1 MTNMLGHQH
10 QPLPIVLRETLLK
23 QVQFTHISLYVWNLQ
38 DFCTQSPDNPV
49 LLDSSNRM
57 FVFIKV
63 QMSMPWDHVTDKR
76 RHKRCSLF

>member
-1 MTNMLGHQH
+1 MTNMLGHQ
-10 QPLPIVLRETLLK
+10 PLPIVVRETLLI
-23 QVQFTHISLYVWNLQ
+23 QVQFTHISVYWNLQ